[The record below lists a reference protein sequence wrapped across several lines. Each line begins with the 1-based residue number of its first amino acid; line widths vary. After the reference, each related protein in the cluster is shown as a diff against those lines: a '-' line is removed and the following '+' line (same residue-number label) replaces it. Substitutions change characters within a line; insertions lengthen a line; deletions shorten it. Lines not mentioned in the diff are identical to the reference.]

1 MDIMTFRVL
10 VDRIIH
16 NHPKDLQDR
25 IKSKINST
33 LKILN
38 KEYISEESVA
48 IIAMI
53 QELEYNR
60 EIKDEQ

>member
-10 VDRIIH
+10 VDRILH
-16 NHPKDLQDR
+16 NHPKVLQDR